1 MARLIDA
8 EMYCI
13 ELYNEMNYPGRSEEF
28 MTAIDVAIADLADAP
43 TVDAVPVVRCKDCA
57 VPHNKYTGCPELNG
71 LVTPPDFFCPFGE
84 QKKGERRMKAI
95 KKSTLLELARIVRK
109 YARTGDRDILS
120 SKLETAKK
128 LATQAYGKDNAW
140 SAFSSLVD
148 AAVGVYA
155 LYPKCT
161 NEELCELFRA
171 LKFEVLDE

>member
-84 QKKGERRMKAI
+84 QNKGERRMKTI
-95 KKSTLLELARIVRK
+95 KKSTLLELARLTRK
-109 YARTGDRDILS
+109 YVKTGDVDILS
-120 SKLETAKK
+120 ARIEKAKELSK
-128 LATQAYGKDNAW
+128 QAYGEECAW
-140 SAFSSLVD
+140 LAFVEFAESTC
-148 AAVGVYA
+148 GVFA
-155 LYPKCT
+155 LYPECT
-161 NEELCELFRA
+161 DEDFCELFKA
-171 LKFEVLDE
+171 FKFEVLDE